1 MAAGKT
7 TVARL
12 LAGRFE
18 RGVHLEGD
26 VFRRSV
32 VSGRVEM
39 EPDAGDEAL
48 AQLQLR
54 YRLAAVAADTYREAG
69 FAVVWED
76 VIAGQLLP
84 QAVGLLRA
92 RPLHVV
98 VLLPRPEVVGA
109 REAGRADTGYGA
121 WSIDALYDGFARD
134 TPRLGLWL
142 DTSGHTPDETVDR
155 ILATAGETA
164 VW

>member
-7 TVARL
+7 TVAGL

-54 YRLAAVAADTYREAG
+54 YRLAAAAADSYREAG

-98 VLLPRPEVVGA
+98 VLLPRPEVVAA

-142 DTSGHTPDETVDR
+142 DTSGQTPDETVDR